1 MAPHQ
6 DGCVETSKTN
16 RKGKAMQVVA
26 TLTRSGTAFMLAA
39 ICLTSTAA
47 CQTHPRARDIGI
59 TFDGEPGK
67 LNAITDL
74 SGLEVGHVTLNSEH
88 ARTGATVVF
97 PLGKDAAEG
106 VSAGFF
112 AFNGTGELTGAHF
125 IEEFGA
131 FFGPVTL
138 TGTLGV
144 GEARDGVLEWTA
156 EHFKGNDD
164 VKFSRVLPV
173 VGETY
178 DGGLSDAWSFP
189 LTSQNVIDAL
199 NSAKAGPVEEGSV
212 GGGTGMVA
220 YGFKGG
226 IGTASR
232 IARYGEDAAF
242 TVGVLVQANHG
253 NREQLVIDGIDVGK
267 MITDLEP
274 VRPPKSDAERDGSI
288 IILIGTDAPLLP
300 GQLKRLARRAAIGM
314 ARTGGQGDSL
324 SGDIFLAFSTAN
336 KVTLGASAPAT
347 YVSLPNE
354 ALDPM
359 FDAVVDATE
368 EAILNALVAADDM
381 SGGRGGFVHALPEDR
396 VRAIVQSAKPA
407 Q

>member
-1 MAPHQ
+1 
-6 DGCVETSKTN
+6 
-16 RKGKAMQVVA
+16 MQVAA
-26 TLTRSGTAFMLAA
+26 TLTRSGLAFMLAA

-47 CQTHPRARDIGI
+47 CQTHPRARDLGI
-59 TFDGEPGK
+59 TFDGEPGE

-74 SGLEVGHVTLNSEH
+74 PGLEVGQVTLTDKG
-88 ARTGATVVF
+88 ARTGATVIF

-106 VSAGFF
+106 VSAGYF

-138 TGTLGV
+138 TGTLGI

-189 LTSQNVIDAL
+189 LTSKDVVDAL
-199 NSAKAGPVEEGSV
+199 NNAKTGPVEEGSV

-220 YGFKGG
+220 YHFKGG
-226 IGTASR
+226 IGTSSR
-232 IARYGEDAAF
+232 IARYGEDTAF
-242 TVGVLVQANHG
+242 TVGVLVQANQG

-267 MITDLEP
+267 MITDLQP
-274 VRPPKSDAERDGSI
+274 TRPPKSDAERDGSI
-288 IILIGTDAPLLP
+288 IIVIGTDAPLLP

-314 ARTGGQGDSL
+314 GRTGGQGDSL

-336 KVTLGASAPAT
+336 KVTLGADTSAT
-347 YVSLPNE
+347 YVSLPGE

-368 EAILNALVAADDM
+368 EAILNALVAAEDM
-381 SGGRGGFVHALPEDR
+381 SGGRGGFVYALPRDR
-396 VRAIVQSAKPA
+396 VRAIVQSAQKD

>member
-1 MAPHQ
+1 
-6 DGCVETSKTN
+6 
-16 RKGKAMQVVA
+16 MQVVA
-26 TLTRSGTAFMLAA
+26 TLTRSGAAFVLAA
-39 ICLTSTAA
+39 ICLASTAA
-47 CQTHPRARDIGI
+47 CDTQPRARDIGI
-59 TFDGEPGK
+59 TFDGEAGK

-74 SGLEVGHVTLNSEH
+74 PGLEVGHVTLNSER

-97 PLGKDAAEG
+97 PLGKDAEEG

-156 EHFKGNDD
+156 ERFKGNDD

-189 LTSQNVIDAL
+189 MTSQNVIDAL
-199 NSAKAGPVEEGSV
+199 NSAKTGPVEEGSV

-232 IARYGEDAAF
+232 IARYGEEAAF
-242 TVGVLVQANHG
+242 TVGVLVQANQG
-253 NREQLVIDGIDVGK
+253 SRKQLVVDGIDVGK
-267 MITDLEP
+267 MITDLQPE
-274 VRPPKSDAERDGSI
+274 RAPKSDAERDGSI

-368 EAILNALVAADDM
+368 EAILNALVAAEDM
-381 SGGRGGFVHALPEDR
+381 PGGRGGFVHALPEDR
-396 VRAIVQSAKPA
+396 LRTILQSAKPA

>member
-1 MAPHQ
+1 MH
-6 DGCVETSKTN
+6 
-16 RKGKAMQVVA
+16 VA
-26 TLTRSGTAFMLAA
+26 SELTRYGLAIALSA

-59 TFDGEPGK
+59 TFDGEPGP

-74 SGLEVGHVTLNSEH
+74 PGVEVGQVTLTDGR

-106 VSAGFF
+106 VSAGYF

-138 TGTLGV
+138 TGTLGI

-178 DGGLSDAWSFP
+178 DGGLNDAWSFP

-199 NSAKAGPVEEGSV
+199 NSARTGPVEEGSV

-226 IGTASR
+226 IGTSSR
-232 IARYGEDAAF
+232 IAHYGEDTAF

-253 NREQLVIDGIDVGK
+253 ARDQLVVDGIDVGK
-267 MITDLEP
+267 MITDLQP

-300 GQLKRLARRAAIGM
+300 GQLKRLARRATIGM
-314 ARTGGQGDSL
+314 GRTGGQGDSL
-324 SGDIFLAFSTAN
+324 SGDLFLAFSTAN

-347 YVSLPNE
+347 FVSLPNE

-368 EAILNALVAADDM
+368 EAILNALVAAEDM
-381 SGGRGGFVHALPEDR
+381 PGGRGGFVYELPEER
-396 VRAIVQSAKPA
+396 VRAIVQSAKT
-407 Q
+407 QQ

>member
-1 MAPHQ
+1 
-6 DGCVETSKTN
+6 
-16 RKGKAMQVVA
+16 MQVA
-26 TLTRSGTAFMLAA
+26 AQFTRYGLVLALSA

-59 TFDGEPGK
+59 IFDGEPGT

-74 SGLEVGHVTLNSEH
+74 PGVEVGHVTLDDGR

-97 PLGKDAAEG
+97 PLGKDAEEG
-106 VSAGFF
+106 VSAAYF

-156 EHFKGNDD
+156 KHFDGDDD

-178 DGGLSDAWSFP
+178 DGGLNDAWSFP
-189 LTSQNVIDAL
+189 LTAQNVVDAL
-199 NSAKAGPVEEGSV
+199 DSARSGPVEEGSV

-226 IGTASR
+226 IGTSSR

-253 NREQLVIDGIDVGK
+253 ARDQLVVDGIDVGK
-267 MITDLEP
+267 IITDLQP
-274 VRPPKSDAERDGSI
+274 VRPPKSDTERDGSI

-314 ARTGGQGDSL
+314 GRTGGQGDSL
-324 SGDIFLAFSTAN
+324 SGDIFLAFSTTN
-336 KVTLGASAPAT
+336 KVTLGASVPAT
-347 YVSLPNE
+347 YASLPNE

-359 FDAVVDATE
+359 FDAVVEATE
-368 EAILNALVAADDM
+368 EAILNALVAAEDM
-381 SGGRGGFVHALPEDR
+381 PGGRGGFVHELPEDR
-396 VRAIVQSAKPA
+396 VRAIVQSAKA
-407 Q
+407 QQ

>member
-1 MAPHQ
+1 
-6 DGCVETSKTN
+6 
-16 RKGKAMQVVA
+16 MQVA
-26 TLTRSGTAFMLAA
+26 AQFTRYGLVLALSA

-59 TFDGEPGK
+59 IFDGEPGT

-74 SGLEVGHVTLNSEH
+74 PGVEVGHVTLDDGR

-97 PLGKDAAEG
+97 PLGKDAEEG
-106 VSAGFF
+106 VSAAYF

-156 EHFKGNDD
+156 KHFDGDDD

-178 DGGLSDAWSFP
+178 DGGLNDAWSFP
-189 LTSQNVIDAL
+189 LTAQNVVDAL
-199 NSAKAGPVEEGSV
+199 DSARSGPVEEGSV

-226 IGTASR
+226 IGTSSR

-253 NREQLVIDGIDVGK
+253 ARDQLVVDGIDVGK
-267 MITDLEP
+267 IITDLQP
-274 VRPPKSDAERDGSI
+274 VRPPKSDTERDGSI

-314 ARTGGQGDSL
+314 GRTGGQGDSL
-324 SGDIFLAFSTAN
+324 SGDIFLAFSTTN
-336 KVTLGASAPAT
+336 KVTLGASVPAT
-347 YVSLPNE
+347 YASLPNE

-359 FDAVVDATE
+359 FDAVVEATE
-368 EAILNALVAADDM
+368 EAILNALVAAEDM
-381 SGGRGGFVHALPEDR
+381 PGGRGGFVHELPEER
-396 VRAIVQSAKPA
+396 IRAIVQSAKA
-407 Q
+407 QQ

>member
-1 MAPHQ
+1 
-6 DGCVETSKTN
+6 
-16 RKGKAMQVVA
+16 MQVA
-26 TLTRSGTAFMLAA
+26 AQFTRYGLVLALSA

-59 TFDGEPGK
+59 IFDGEPGT

-74 SGLEVGHVTLNSEH
+74 PGVEVGHVTLDDGR

-97 PLGKDAAEG
+97 PLGKDAEEG
-106 VSAGFF
+106 VSAAYF

-156 EHFKGNDD
+156 KHFDGDDD

-178 DGGLSDAWSFP
+178 DGGLNDAWSFP
-189 LTSQNVIDAL
+189 LTAQNVVDAL
-199 NSAKAGPVEEGSV
+199 DSARSGPVEEGSV

-226 IGTASR
+226 IGTSSR

-253 NREQLVIDGIDVGK
+253 ARDQLVVDGIDVGK
-267 MITDLEP
+267 IITDLQP
-274 VRPPKSDAERDGSI
+274 VRPPKSDTERDGSI

-314 ARTGGQGDSL
+314 GRTGGQGDSL
-324 SGDIFLAFSTAN
+324 SGDIFLAFSTTN
-336 KVTLGASAPAT
+336 KVTLGASVPAT
-347 YVSLPNE
+347 YASLPNE

-359 FDAVVDATE
+359 FDAVVEATE
-368 EAILNALVAADDM
+368 EAILNALVAAEDM
-381 SGGRGGFVHALPEDR
+381 PGGRGGFVHELPEER
-396 VRAIVQSAKPA
+396 VRAIVQSAKA
-407 Q
+407 QQ

>member
-1 MAPHQ
+1 
-6 DGCVETSKTN
+6 
-16 RKGKAMQVVA
+16 MQVA
-26 TLTRSGTAFMLAA
+26 AQFTRYGLVLALSA

-59 TFDGEPGK
+59 IFDGEPGT

-74 SGLEVGHVTLNSEH
+74 PGVEVGHVTLDEGR

-97 PLGKDAAEG
+97 PLGKDAKEG
-106 VSAGFF
+106 VSAAYF

-156 EHFKGNDD
+156 KHFDGDD
-164 VKFSRVLPV
+164 DAKYSRVLPV

-178 DGGLSDAWSFP
+178 DGGLNDAWSFP
-189 LTSQNVIDAL
+189 LTTQNVVDAL
-199 NSAKAGPVEEGSV
+199 ESARSGAVEEGSV

-226 IGTASR
+226 IGTSSR
-232 IARYGEDAAF
+232 IVRYSEDAAF

-253 NREQLVIDGIDVGK
+253 SRDQLVVDGIDVGK
-267 MITDLEP
+267 IIKDLQP
-274 VRPPKSDAERDGSI
+274 VRPPKSDTERDGSI

-314 ARTGGQGDSL
+314 GRTGGQGDSL
-324 SGDIFLAFSTAN
+324 SGDIFLAFSTTN
-336 KVTLGASAPAT
+336 KVTLGASVPAT
-347 YVSLPNE
+347 YASLPNE

-359 FDAVVDATE
+359 FDAVVEATE
-368 EAILNALVAADDM
+368 EAILNALVAAEDM
-381 SGGRGGFVHALPEDR
+381 PGGRGGFVHEMPEDR
-396 VRAIVQSAKPA
+396 VRAIVQSAKA
-407 Q
+407 QQ